1 MKLNPN
7 NDRSAAPNLTGANMS
22 STLKAPPIG
31 HPWPGQGGTYAGLC
45 RGRDGQAD
53 YHLILA
59 DIRPKAAYLS
69 WLAGMAWAK
78 TVTVDGHTDF
88 DLPTR
93 YESPILFGNVGALFE
108 REWHWTARSPP
119 STTPSSRASAT
130 APSTATAR
138 RQSSEC
144 EPSADCRSILQSF
157 PPRPRTPPRLQHEP
171 ARTRPR

>member
-1 MKLNPN
+1 
-7 NDRSAAPNLTGANMS
+7 MS

-108 REWHWTARSPP
+108 REWHWT
-119 STTPSSRASAT
+119 ST
-130 APSTATAR
+130 
-138 RQSSEC
+138 QSSEHYAFFQGFC
-144 EPSADCRSILQSF
+144 HGAQHGNGKKAELRVRAVRRLPINPSVLS
-157 PPRPRTPPRLQHEP
+157 TPATHAAEV
-171 ARTRPR
+171 AA